1 MCLNDIELGLGSCV
15 AFFLERVAH
24 SFDHMFFLLCP
35 FLVLVVSDFESR
47 NLVLIAP
54 VHSHCLPFTFYE
66 SIWTECI

>member
-1 MCLNDIELGLGSCV
+1 MCLDDIELGLGSCV

-35 FLVLVVSDFESR
+35 FVVLVVSHFDFEGM

-54 VHSHCLPFTFYE
+54 DHGQCLPFTFYE
-66 SIWTECI
+66 SI